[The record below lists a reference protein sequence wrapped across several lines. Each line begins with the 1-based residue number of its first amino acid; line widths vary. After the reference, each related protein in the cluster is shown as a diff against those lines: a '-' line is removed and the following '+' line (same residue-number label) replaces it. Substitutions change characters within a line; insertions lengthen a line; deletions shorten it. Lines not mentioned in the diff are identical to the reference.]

1 MRSRLHSS
9 LAILA
14 CLFFW
19 AAGQFFVPLLGV
31 EADEAIFA
39 GPLLQPK
46 AWHYAIRIGHSHV
59 ALMIMSYIGTLKTL
73 LYVPVFRI
81 FRPGLWSL
89 REPMLIA
96 GAASIWLF
104 YLLLRR
110 LAGHGAGLAG
120 AALLATDSL
129 YLLTTC
135 FDWGPVALQHLLLI
149 GGAFLIVGFAQEPKR
164 PGAERWL
171 VGGCFLIGLAMW
183 DKALAVWM
191 ISGMAVAAATVC
203 WRPIARLATR
213 RRAGIAALG
222 LFLGAL
228 PLVIFNVKTHAST
241 FTGNV
246 KRDPG
251 AIGYKAA
258 MLWNTVNGQGLFGY
272 LTDEDWQ
279 TPRPHAPGN
288 AIERAAAGLA
298 EASGDPRHS
307 LMLYALM
314 VALLVAPFSGRA
326 GRRTVAFCVIAGA
339 IAWVQM
345 ALTANTGGSV
355 HHTILLWP
363 LPASII
369 AVSFAGASR
378 HLGRAGAPALAAAVA
393 VLAVS
398 NLLVMDEYFA
408 KMERNG
414 ASLAWS
420 DAGIPLAGRL
430 QAMRSG
436 EVYCV
441 DWGIE
446 DGLRI
451 IGRGRLPLN
460 DTAFGMPDA
469 SAFGPDHLFV
479 GRTSALEVFQGHAA
493 SIAQMASGAGY
504 RREDVGVIA
513 DSFGR
518 PTFEVYRFVR

>member
-1 MRSRLHSS
+1 
-9 LAILA
+9 
-14 CLFFW
+14 
-19 AAGQFFVPLLGV
+19 
-31 EADEAIFA
+31 
-39 GPLLQPK
+39 
-46 AWHYAIRIGHSHV
+46 
-59 ALMIMSYIGTLKTL
+59 
-73 LYVPVFRI
+73 
-81 FRPGLWSL
+81 
-89 REPMLIA
+89 
-96 GAASIWLF
+96 
-104 YLLLRR
+104 
-110 LAGHGAGLAG
+110 
-120 AALLATDSL
+120 
-129 YLLTTC
+129 
-135 FDWGPVALQHLLLI
+135 
-149 GGAFLIVGFAQEPKR
+149 
-164 PGAERWL
+164 
-171 VGGCFLIGLAMW
+171 MW

-288 AIERAAAGLA
+288 AIEHAAAGLA

-307 LMLYALM
+307 LMLYALI